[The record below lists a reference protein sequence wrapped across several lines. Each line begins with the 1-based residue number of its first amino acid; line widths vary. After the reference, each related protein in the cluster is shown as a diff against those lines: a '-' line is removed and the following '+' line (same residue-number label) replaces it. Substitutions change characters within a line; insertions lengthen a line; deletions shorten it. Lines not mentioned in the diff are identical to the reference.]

1 MDSPGNDLESTA
13 GQTASGCNFIA
24 FTTGNGAVTNHPLV
38 PTSKIITTTRRYQL
52 VGSDMDFNAGRLM
65 DGCGTG
71 EQHTVETLGK
81 ELYEMIIRQASGL
94 EKTKGET
101 HGHAGTQLWRDWISL
116 EEGVSDP
123 VEEAKTTEAE
133 NDQVQGQ
140 GDETSVKESM
150 LKESMV
156 KESMLKETVLKE
168 TVVLDKPNDVW
179 LEQFHN
185 RDLDGHSVE
194 LKKFKKVSKDEN
206 DDLDGIVC
214 TYLMKPNG
222 TLALSRLG
230 LVLPTSL
237 CSSQVCVGI
246 VDQLNATLKTSKTSE
261 NEDVNESTEHSNSKF
276 IESNP
281 SNASNASNANKS
293 NTSTKTPDDYYYKID
308 GKSVSKAYYLEYENQ
323 PGFME
328 GGGKQTNNPD
338 VYGRIVNNHGRD
350 APTSVTEVS
359 RFITLQHSE
368 GCGVSAFKGSDQI
381 EQRVLIGHLTHP
393 SIDPARAVLLEHG
406 ESNVKCL

>member
-1 MDSPGNDLESTA
+1 MFMDSPGNDLESTA

-65 DGCGTG
+65 DGCSTG

-140 GDETSVKESM
+140 GDETDVKESM

-156 KESMLKETVLKE
+156 KESMVKE

-194 LKKFKKVSKDEN
+194 LKKFKKDEIN
-206 DDLDGIVC
+206 DDLDGILC

-261 NEDVNESTEHSNSKF
+261 NDSNESTEHSNSKS
-276 IESNP
+276 IE

-293 NTSTKTPDDYYYKID
+293 NNTSAKTPDDYYYKID
-308 GKSVSKAYYLEYENQ
+308 GKSVSKAYYLQYENQ

-338 VYGRIVNNHGRD
+338 VYGRIANNHGRG
-350 APTSVTEVS
+350 ASTSVTEVS